1 MVNDKDI
8 SSVLAMMPKDAAYYF
23 TQASVARALPC
34 RELKKQASTYGL
46 EGCCY
51 NNVSEALKTAYREA
65 DKEDFIFIGGS
76 CFIVADLLSS
86 LDRN

>member
-1 MVNDKDI
+1 MIGAKICALLIENALHI
-8 SSVLAMMPKDAAYYF
+8 LRLF
-23 TQASVARALPC
+23 ALPC